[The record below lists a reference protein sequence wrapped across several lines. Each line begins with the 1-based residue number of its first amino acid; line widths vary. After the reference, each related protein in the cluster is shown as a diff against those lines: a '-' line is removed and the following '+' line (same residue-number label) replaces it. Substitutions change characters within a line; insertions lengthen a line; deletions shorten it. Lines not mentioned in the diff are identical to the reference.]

1 MLRHKHWQNIKDDA
15 DFKDY
20 NKGSFD
26 LLMLPISSPYSES
39 SSRLIEKWEKNRGL
53 SLSLFTQNNICV
65 NRISLRRGARTT
77 VTVAATKG
85 QTLDDFTASLK
96 YPQTI
101 IGFVYT
107 VT

>member
-20 NKGSFD
+20 NKGSLD
-26 LLMLPISSPYSES
+26 LLMLPISES

-53 SLSLFTQNNICV
+53 SLPLFTQNNICV

-77 VTVAATKG
+77 VTVAVAKG

-101 IGFVYT
+101 TGFVYT